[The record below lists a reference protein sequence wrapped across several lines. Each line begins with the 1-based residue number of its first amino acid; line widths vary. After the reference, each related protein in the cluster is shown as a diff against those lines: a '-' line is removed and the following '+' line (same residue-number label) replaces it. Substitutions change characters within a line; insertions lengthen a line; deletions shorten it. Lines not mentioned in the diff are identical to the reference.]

1 MRNILLVIIGAYL
14 FLACS
19 EKKKS
24 LQSYYF
30 PLADKVY
37 VYSAQD
43 STGKE
48 YWVTNMS
55 GDDGLRTRVFNGK
68 KELQQESHESFYSNG
83 VNLESMILDGQS
95 VDIES
100 GFVFPFDQIDSSEVL
115 FYRIKWQS
123 EGDSLLATYELIRNR
138 RWAGFTSCTIFGKEA
153 QCAKFSLSERIISK
167 GDGDI
172 EVETAGEELYAEG
185 VGLVYRRRQISD
197 AFAVEQQLLEVREST
212 EEFGR

>member
-1 MRNILLVIIGAYL
+1 MRNVLIIFLGLYL
-14 FLACS
+14 CTACN
-19 EKKKS
+19 EKDKS

-83 VNLESMILDGQS
+83 VNLESMMLDGQS
-95 VDIES
+95 VEIES
-100 GFVFPFDQIDSSEVL
+100 GFIFPFDQIDSSEVV
-115 FYRIKWQS
+115 FYRIKWRS
-123 EGDSLLATYELIRNR
+123 VSDSIPATYELIRNR
-138 RWAGFTSCTIFGKEA
+138 RWAGFTSCTLFDKKE
-153 QCAKFSLSERIISK
+153 QCARFTLTERIISK

-172 EVETAGEELYAEG
+172 EVETTGEELYADG
-185 VGLVYRRRQISD
+185 IGLVYRRRQISD
-197 AFAVEQQLLEVREST
+197 AFAIEQQLLEIREST
-212 EEFGR
+212 EEFGK